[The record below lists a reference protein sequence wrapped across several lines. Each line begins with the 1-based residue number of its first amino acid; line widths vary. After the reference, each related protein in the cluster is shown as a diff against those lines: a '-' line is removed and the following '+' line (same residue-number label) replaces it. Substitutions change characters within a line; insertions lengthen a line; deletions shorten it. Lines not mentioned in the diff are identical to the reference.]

1 MDAATAS
8 REAEFAAY
16 TEWMAEATA
25 AVAALNE
32 CLELIAG
39 LGEGS
44 TLI

>member
-1 MDAATAS
+1 MDAATTA
-8 REAEFAAY
+8 RNAENAAY
-16 TEWMAEATA
+16 NEWMAEATG

>member
-1 MDAATAS
+1 MDAATAA
-8 REAEFAAY
+8 RGAEFAAF
-16 TEWMAEATA
+16 TEWMAEATG

-39 LGEGS
+39 FGEGS